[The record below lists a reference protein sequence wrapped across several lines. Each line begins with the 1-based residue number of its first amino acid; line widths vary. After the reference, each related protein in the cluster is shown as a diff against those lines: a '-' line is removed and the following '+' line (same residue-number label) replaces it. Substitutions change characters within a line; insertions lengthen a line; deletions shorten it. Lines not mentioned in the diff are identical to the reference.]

1 MKTVLKLFWADLKM
15 LVRNK
20 QALFWSLAFPLMFT
34 LIFGF
39 FFGNENQSLGSV
51 AYLNNSD
58 TELASGFTEAINKSA
73 LFDLTTGITEEEA
86 KDKLDTGSVS
96 AIIIVPS
103 NFGKFNT
110 VEKNN
115 PTGNALPPQIAST
128 LPKLEVPEFE
138 KAKIKVIYDASNMQ
152 TSSVILTFVDKFL
165 SEANLKVQGGES
177 VYSIEEV
184 RNSKNDASYFD
195 FVLAGLIGLALMN
208 SSIMGIAIGMSK
220 YREDKILKRITTTPL
235 KTWKFI
241 TAEVAARLTVNVIQI
256 SLILL
261 VGVGFFH
268 ANIFGSYVT
277 LFAISLL
284 GGLLFQLIGFTIA
297 SVTKTTDAAQ
307 GLSQVVTIPMMFLA
321 GVFFPTDQLPKWL
334 NSIVEFLPLAPLLR
348 MIRDVALDGKSVLS
362 DPKNM
367 IIVGSW
373 IVICFLISVF
383 RFKLSEE

>member
-1 MKTVLKLFWADLKM
+1 M

-58 TELASGFTEAINKSA
+58 TELASGFTEAINESE
-73 LFDLTTGITEEEA
+73 LFDLTIGITEEEA

-115 PTGNALPPQIAST
+115 PASGALPPQVAST

-138 KAKIKVIYDASNMQ
+138 KAKIDVIYDASNMQ

-177 VYSIEEV
+177 IYSIKEV

-367 IIVGSW
+367 TIVGSW

-383 RFKLSEE
+383 RFKLTEE

>member
-1 MKTVLKLFWADLKM
+1 MKTVLKLFWADLKI

-34 LIFGF
+34 FIFGF
-39 FFGNENQSLGSV
+39 FFGNENKSLGSI

-58 TELASGFTEAINKSA
+58 TELASGFTEAINESE

-86 KDKLDTGSVS
+86 KDKLDTGGVS

-103 NFGKFNT
+103 NFGNFNT
-110 VEKNN
+110 VEKGN
-115 PTGNALPPQIAST
+115 PAASVLPPQIAST

-138 KAKIKVIYDASNMQ
+138 KSKIKVIYDANNMQ
-152 TSSVILTFVDKFL
+152 ASSVILTFVDKFL

-177 VYSIEEV
+177 TYSIEEV

-241 TAEVAARLTVNVIQI
+241 TAEVAARLTVNVVQI

-297 SVTKTTDAAQ
+297 SVTKTADAAQ

-348 MIRDVALDGKSVLS
+348 MIRDVALDGKSVFS

-373 IVICFLISVF
+373 IIICFLISVF